1 MNEEKIRELLKGY
14 KAEQISEGDVINTL
28 KNLPFEDL
36 TFAKIDHHRALR
48 WGFPEVIFCEGKT
61 PHQVRSIAQRI
72 VKSGSNLLATKATPD
87 MFTEISAV
95 IPDASY
101 NETARTV
108 SHVTSEIRHLR
119 GNLIIVTA
127 GTSDLPVAEEARETA
142 LILGLDTDLIADVG
156 IAGIHRI
163 MEYRE
168 VLADASAVIVVAG
181 MEGALPSVVAG
192 LISCPVIAVPTSVGY
207 GASFNGLTPLLGML
221 NACVPG
227 IAVVNIDNGFGAA
240 FLAFRLLNTLN
251 TLLEKN
257 E

>member
-1 MNEEKIRELLKGY
+1 MNEEKIIELLKGY
-14 KAEQISEGDVINTL
+14 KAEQISERDVINTL
-28 KNLPFEDL
+28 KNLPFEDI

-61 PHQVRSIAQRI
+61 PHQVRGIAERI
-72 VKSGSNLLATKATPD
+72 VKSGSNLLATKVTPE
-87 MFTEISAV
+87 MFTEIGTV

-108 SHVTSEIRHLR
+108 SHVTNEIRHLR
-119 GNLIIVTA
+119 GKLIVVTA

-163 MEYRE
+163 IEYRE
-168 VLADASAVIVVAG
+168 ELAGASAIIVVAG

-251 TLLEKN
+251 SLLEKN